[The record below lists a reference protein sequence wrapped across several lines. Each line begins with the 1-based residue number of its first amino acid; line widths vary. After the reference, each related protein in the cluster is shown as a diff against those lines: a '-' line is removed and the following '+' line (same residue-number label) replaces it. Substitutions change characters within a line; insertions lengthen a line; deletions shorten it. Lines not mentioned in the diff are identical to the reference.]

1 MMLFRS
7 LTLGLLGTCLYFVVA
22 RNDVREDVRTRVLR
36 ERLVVIDGFG
46 RGDGGA
52 PMAVAPTVAAPPV
65 EIVDVAHGVE
75 ATSVLAM
82 IRIGP
87 DEHIAEVNNRVYESE
102 EDLVRAIAVAS
113 SNTHY
118 YYSTAT
124 PGQFVDLSVVDM
136 SGRARRMLVL
146 LH

>member
-36 ERLVVIDGFG
+36 ERLVVVDPIL
-46 RGDGGA
+46 
-52 PMAVAPTVAAPPV
+52 PAVAPSPV

-87 DEHIAEVNNRVYESE
+87 DEHISEVNNRVYESN
-102 EDLVRAIAVAS
+102 EDFARAIAVAA
-113 SNTHY
+113 SNTHD

-124 PGQFVDLSVVDM
+124 PGQFVDLSVVDL
-136 SGRARRMLVL
+136 SGRSRRMLLL